1 MEYNLVFG
9 DKENSKKDTRKQR
22 SHNRIKPCP
31 SEYHSR
37 RISFISI
44 CNIYFIQPTD
54 KCFMLINSH
63 KPYYENHLG
72 MQKGWGFQDSLVTC
86 HLSCEHIDWHI
97 GKFPMSPKQP
107 LLDVEKI
114 SKLDLGFDVVSCCLL
129 KPSIRSISQFFRMI
143 PCLKSAGLKDYEIY
157 ESSWHPLVIYELDK
171 KKSQGAR
178 THHD

>member
-1 MEYNLVFG
+1 M
-9 DKENSKKDTRKQR
+9 KIIWACKKGED
-22 SHNRIKPCP
+22 SRI
-31 SEYHSR
+31 
-37 RISFISI
+37 
-44 CNIYFIQPTD
+44 
-54 KCFMLINSH
+54 
-63 KPYYENHLG
+63 HL
-72 MQKGWGFQDSLVTC
+72 STC

-171 KKSQGAR
+171 KNHRAHAHITISRLQKILQRRQEICGASPRLKTIVDSNSSSLQLHRSMRQVAGGTEVVGIVGIVEVDSSKRDSQL
-178 THHD
+178 